1 MVKRAA
7 VRLNTSPFSGARS
20 VNWADTR
27 ELDEL
32 FRSERLEGP
41 HGAYFDQRFVNFL
54 AANFESIDKINWRQ
68 FEGLAGEYFARAG
81 FAVELGPGR
90 GDGGVDIRLWP
101 SEDGAEGKPGAVLV
115 QCKRQKAKI
124 EYRRE
129 GALGR
134 CPCGGRREWSYRD
147 DVLLRPERGE
157 CPDSQGLPLGGGG
170 TPRVEVMDCGD
181 AHAGDRLL
189 HGGVAVPSAKSRLL
203 AIKSIPPQRPRLTPI
218 VPTNGDR
225 FRSSRVR

>member
-7 VRLNTSPFSGARS
+7 ARVNNSPYSAARS

-27 ELDEL
+27 DLDEL
-32 FRSERLEGP
+32 FRSERPRGP
-41 HGAYFDQRFVNFL
+41 HGDYFDQRFVNFL

-101 SEDGAEGKPGAVLV
+101 SEVSAHGTPAAVLV
-115 QCKRQKAKI
+115 QCKRQKA
-124 EYRRE
+124 EDGEHGRE

-134 CPCGGRREWSYRD
+134 RSCRERREWSHRGGRF
-147 DVLLRPERGE
+147 LILAEREE
-157 CPDSQGLPLGGGG
+157 CPDSPGLRSGGGRPPG
-170 TPRVEVMDCGD
+170 IKVMG
-181 AHAGDRLL
+181 
-189 HGGVAVPSAKSRLL
+189 
-203 AIKSIPPQRPRLTPI
+203 
-218 VPTNGDR
+218 
-225 FRSSRVR
+225 